1 VEEDPAVKEE
11 RAEEDH
17 GPDSVGMEEERGI
30 DVVEEVR
37 GARVMEERGTGVVEE
52 ERVPAGVGK

>member
-17 GPDSVGMEEERGI
+17 GPNSVGMEEERGI

-37 GARVMEERGTGVVEE
+37 GARVMEE
-52 ERVPAGVGK
+52 

>member
-1 VEEDPAVKEE
+1 VEEDPTVKEE

-17 GPDSVGMEEERGI
+17 GPDSAGMEEERGI

-37 GARVMEERGTGVVEE
+37 GASVMEERGTDVVEE
-52 ERVPAGVGK
+52 ERVPVGVGN